1 MLHYLSRCPS
11 AGLGKEEQIN
21 KDRNKDNSNNN
32 NSVGVSFHEET
43 FIFILFC
50 IYIFN

>member
-11 AGLGKEEQIN
+11 ASGLGKEEQIN
-21 KDRNKDNSNNN
+21 KDRNKDNNN
-32 NSVGVSFHEET
+32 NSVGVSFNEET